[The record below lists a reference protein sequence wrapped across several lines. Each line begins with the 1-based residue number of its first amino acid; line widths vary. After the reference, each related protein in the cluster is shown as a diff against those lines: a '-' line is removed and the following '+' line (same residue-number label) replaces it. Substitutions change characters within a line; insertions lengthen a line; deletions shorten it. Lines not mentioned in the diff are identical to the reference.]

1 MTKSFRFQQPHLR
14 AKLIGTALIIVGIV
28 LFFFPTSL
36 NIKLAF
42 TSILIGLFMI
52 FMITEHSI
60 PQNIS
65 DAQIQGNLDAI
76 RNITR
81 ELNLAGNAT
90 FLPKSDVLT
99 EERIFIPLHNS
110 ETLIPEIDDTFVFS
124 TGVDGKSL
132 GISVPPSGLKLL
144 QELET
149 EADFE
154 HTGFETV
161 EEKLQ
166 TFVGFNLLKSISLKP
181 KDGLWELEI
190 EKPLFCTN
198 NTDLCRQFPCPT
210 CSAALTALARSSKH
224 NIVVQNITPDGKKT
238 TFHLKIG

>member
-1 MTKSFRFQQPHLR
+1 LKKSFRLQQPHFR
-14 AKLIGTALIIVGIV
+14 AKLIGALLIIVGIV

-52 FMITEHSI
+52 FMITERSI

-76 RNITR
+76 RTITR

-90 FLPKSDVLT
+90 FLPKSDLLT
-99 EERIFIPLHNS
+99 EERIFIPLQ
-110 ETLIPEIDDTFVFS
+110 TRDTVLPEVDDTFVFS
-124 TGVDGKSL
+124 TGADGKSI
-132 GISVPPSGLKLL
+132 GISVPPSGLQLL
-144 QELET
+144 RELET

-154 HTGFETV
+154 HTSLDGV

-166 TFVGFNLLKSISLKP
+166 TFVGFNLLKSISLQHREESWK
-181 KDGLWELEI
+181 LAL

-198 NTDLCRQFPCPT
+198 NTLLCRQFPCPT
-210 CSAALTALARSSKH
+210 CSAALTALARSSKQH
-224 NIVVQNITPDGKKT
+224 VFVREITQDGKKT
-238 TFHLKIG
+238 TFHLNIG